1 MITSSIPNDL
11 PIVTKDVP
19 RIDSRQLAINMQ
31 QSNKNIVE
39 LIKDHESDFSQLG
52 KVRFETAA
60 LVGSKTGQK
69 EKYALLNEDHA
80 FLLVSYSR
88 NTERVRELK
97 VKMVKAFSAARR
109 LLEQHANEYLPTYHA
124 QHDLIKN
131 MGLPSEKEK
140 HLHMNT
146 NILVNKCVGIKSGER
161 SALSQ
166 VPKSCL
172 VMAQAIATNAMRGT
186 NDHKVAYQR
195 TKAALETFGQLTIAN
210 VAPVGVSQ

>member
-1 MITSSIPNDL
+1 MIATIETNEIPL
-11 PIVTKDVP
+11 VVKDVL
-19 RIDSRQLAINMQ
+19 RIDTRQLAINMERPHQ
-31 QSNKNIVE
+31 TLFE
-39 LIKDHESDFSQLG
+39 LVKKHQSDFEQLG
-52 KVRFETAA
+52 KLQFQTGA
-60 LVGSKTGQK
+60 LLGSKTGQK

-88 NTERVRELK
+88 NTARVRQLK

-146 NILVNKCVGIKSGER
+146 NMLVNKCVGIKAGKR
-161 SALSQ
+161 SSLSQ

-172 VMAQAIATNAMRGT
+172 VMAQAIAANAMRGT
-186 NDHKVAYQR
+186 NDHKIAYQR

-210 VAPVGVSQ
+210 VAQVGASQ